1 MRYDTT
7 DHNLAMIETAKRE
20 APTNFSDFKA
30 NHTLMQEIGK
40 NREALLKAIANGER
54 KLEIADHKADAML
67 KARGERQA
75 EVKDALLQGRD
86 INTKRMIMIDGRLSE
101 LSDPDDGF
109 PCDPDELRAALADLR
124 RELADATA
132 QFEACHWKARD
143 LARANHIEHF
153 DELTV
158 RYADLVRLQR
168 ECLESMIVQAAM
180 AGAFFDANDPDHRRR
195 TGQDTRNPTMVEALK
210 YVEYTA
216 AMIDGNWIQG
226 LNVNPEAVL
235 ASADSDIAR
244 IVKDFEMWGALP
256 VTPIASRQTTV
267 EAMRERVATI
277 ERNRKI
283 MGIGRY

>member
-7 DHNLAMIETAKRE
+7 AHNLAMIETAKRE
-20 APTNFSDFKA
+20 ASTNFSDFKA

-40 NREALLKAIANGER
+40 NREALLKAIAAGEK
-54 KLEIADHKADAML
+54 KLEIADNKADALL

-75 EVKDALLQGRD
+75 EVKDALLQGRKID
-86 INTKRMIMIDGRLSE
+86 TRRMIMIDGRLSE
-101 LSDPDDGF
+101 LSDPDDSF
-109 PCDPDELRAALADLR
+109 PCDPDELRAALAELR

-132 QFEACHWKARD
+132 QLKACIRKATGM
-143 LARANHIEHF
+143 ACVFHTENF
-153 DELTV
+153 DELTE
-158 RYADLVRLQR
+158 RYDDLVRLQR

-226 LNVNPEAVL
+226 LKVNPEAVL

-283 MGIGRY
+283 MGIGRA